1 MLENPGRRCLSDC
14 LTNKTA
20 SFPHTTSQIHTNMNY
35 KTLSC
40 LLLAAALGVLSC
52 NPTKSAQGGA
62 TPVPTATDPQMSA
75 WNKNVDAYHE
85 VMSSTFHPAENGDL
99 KPLKTRAATLAER
112 AETWAATALPTS
124 LKGKGLEEKLALL
137 AKGSRDIANQVAKQE
152 SDEALTKAIT
162 ALHDVFHE
170 VVEMGGGH

>member
-1 MLENPGRRCLSDC
+1 MK
-14 LTNKTA
+14 NK
-20 SFPHTTSQIHTNMNY
+20 I
-35 KTLSC
+35 LSC
-40 LLLAAALGVLSC
+40 LLLAVALGIFSC
-52 NPTKSAQGGA
+52 SPTKSAQREA
-62 TPVPTATDPQMSA
+62 PLAPVATDPAISA

-99 KPLKTRAATLAER
+99 KPLKTRATTLAER
-112 AETWAATALPTS
+112 AETWAATALPAS
-124 LKGKGLEEKLALL
+124 LKGKGVEEKLGQL
-137 AKGSRDIANQVAKQE
+137 AKGSRDIANQVAGQA

>member
-1 MLENPGRRCLSDC
+1 
-14 LTNKTA
+14 
-20 SFPHTTSQIHTNMNY
+20 MNY

-62 TPVPTATDPQMSA
+62 TPVPAATDPQMSA

-85 VMSSTFHPAENGDL
+85 VMS
-99 KPLKTRAATLAER
+99 
-112 AETWAATALPTS
+112 
-124 LKGKGLEEKLALL
+124 LALL